1 MMDALLLW
9 AKPLIE
15 QYSAEYPWLSMT
27 IYILGCFRLFF
38 KPLMTIIQNAVSLT
52 PSSKDDELLAKI
64 MDHKAYKAFAFF
76 VDWIASVK
84 LPKKENK

>member
-1 MMDALLLW
+1 MDALLLW

-27 IYILGCFRLFF
+27 VYILGCFRLFF
-38 KPLMTIIQNAVSLT
+38 KPLMLIASNAINLSK
-52 PSSKDDELLAKI
+52 SSKDDALLDKVLA
-64 MDHKAYKAFAFF
+64 HKAYKAFSFF

-84 LPKKENK
+84 LPKKEEK